1 MAEQNKININY
12 LHTLALQES
21 ETDTIQEID
30 SNLYNSISD
39 LIKNLKSEGYDG
51 VKEKI
56 NQAMIKMISD
66 TTSMLLKLRLEKAT
80 LESSHQSVLLDEE
93 KYILITHG
101 TDTMCETAKLLGES
115 SIDKT
120 IVLFGSMV
128 PYAVNGSD
136 AFFNFGCALG
146 SVQLLKVGVYIAM
159 NGRILPWND
168 VEKNRSLGI
177 FQTLHS

>member
-39 LIKNLKSEGYDG
+39 LIKNLKSEDYDG

-66 TTSMLLKLRLEKAT
+66 TTSVLLKLRLEKAT
-80 LESSHQSVLLDEE
+80 LENSNQSVLLDEE
-93 KYILITHG
+93 KYILDSKKEMLERKEAILSG
-101 TDTMCETAKLLGES
+101 IL
-115 SIDKT
+115 
-120 IVLFGSMV
+120 
-128 PYAVNGSD
+128 NG
-136 AFFNFGCALG
+136 
-146 SVQLLKVGVYIAM
+146 K
-159 NGRILPWND
+159 PH
-168 VEKNRSLGI
+168 SLDD
-177 FQTLHS
+177 Q